1 MIETNTTVVI
11 KSVNETH
18 DKEGSL
24 ITYGIAEFSYRGKDG
39 VVIDE
44 ISYRAKGTPA
54 VEIKGSGEN
63 PQGVATGYI
72 NLQVNER
79 EGYKEKVATLVI
91 RGFIPTGK
99 TLPQSAQFD
108 STKEKTPD
116 FAQEL
121 LEENIKSDSEEEL
134 SDVPPF

>member
-11 KSVNETH
+11 KSVNESH

-39 VVIDE
+39 VAIDE

-54 VEIKGSGEN
+54 VDIKGNGEN
-63 PQGVATGYI
+63 PQGIATGYI
-72 NLQVNER
+72 DLQVNER

-99 TLPQSAQFD
+99 TLQNLAEFG
-108 STKEKTPD
+108 STKEETPD
-116 FAQEL
+116 FAREL
-121 LEENIKSDSEEEL
+121 LEENIEGNSDKEL
-134 SDVPPF
+134 SDSPPF